1 MGFGSSS
8 PPPDPELEKQKA
20 EEKARL
26 EKEREQERL
35 RKVEADRVR
44 TSNLAGQRS
53 LQEEEVKGFVGFRR
67 MGKSSPRS
75 GSIRY

>member
-35 RKVEADRVR
+35 RKIESDRVR
-44 TSNLAGQRS
+44 TSNLVGQRS
-53 LQEEEVKGFVGFRR
+53 LQDEEAKGFVGYRR
-67 MGKSSPRS
+67 MGKPS
-75 GSIRY
+75 GSIRE